1 MSFDRQIDQLCPH
14 LVVEE
19 LLLSQFDGQT
29 FIPLRPISSAGSVLV
44 RVNGEIE
51 APSSGVHVPAQ
62 SGGTKEGPFNL
73 TFGVNSRLVLRI
85 NDELPQVVDL
95 PTGSQVPVTQMADTL
110 NSALHGVRFFAD
122 RNFLKFRSDLLGA
135 DSKIYIDAASTLATT
150 VGIKANRQYQGKQ
163 AVPGWTL
170 VNDPNTLLDR
180 PVRMVVFDEPLRGFQ
195 DFVEVNYTT
204 VRQECR
210 RCGGLGVENDWRY
223 GLDGS
228 VAEVRNEALLIQELM
243 KVTYSVRGSNPF
255 HPWYGTTIIEQIGQK
270 ISTRGIVQ
278 NAITSDINTTFNR
291 WQSIKRQQEQTV
303 GQFVSDEEFPFRLV
317 QVTLDQSQQ
326 DPTVMFV
333 NIDVQ
338 NRSLKPIQLSRGLR
352 LPQPLDL
359 MGSTQAQGVFRQSLQ
374 DFTLVG

>member
-44 RVNGEIE
+44 RVNGAVE

-62 SGGTKEGPFNL
+62 SGGTKEGPFNI
-73 TFGVNSRLVLRI
+73 TAGVNSRLVLRV
-85 NDELPQVVDL
+85 NDGLTQIVDL
-95 PTGSQVPVTQMADTL
+95 PTGSRVPTSRVADLLT
-110 NSALHGVRFFAD
+110 AGIKGVQFWAD
-122 RNFLKFRSDLLGA
+122 RNFLKFRSDLSGTDA
-135 DSKIYIDAASTLATT
+135 KIFIDGASTLTDT
-150 VGIKANRQYQGKQ
+150 VGIKANRQYRGRQ

-180 PVRMVVFDEPLRGFQ
+180 PVRMVVFDEPLRGYQ
-195 DFVEVNYTT
+195 DFLEVNYTT

-223 GLDGS
+223 GLDGN

-270 ISTRGIVQ
+270 IATSGIIQ

-291 WQSIKRQQEQTV
+291 WQSIKRQQEQSV
-303 GQFVSDEEFPFRLV
+303 GQFISDEEFPFRLV
-317 QVTLDQSQQ
+317 RVQIDQSQQ

-333 NIDVQ
+333 NIDVM
-338 NRSLKPIQLSRGLR
+338 NRSFKPIQLSRGLR
-352 LPQPLDL
+352 LPQPTDL
-359 MGSTQAQGVFRQSLQ
+359 LGSTQAQGVYRQSLK
-374 DFTLVG
+374 DFTLVS